1 MLPET
6 DRLSALED
14 RDAIRELIARY
25 GPMADC
31 GDAAGVAAL
40 WWPDGVYA
48 VAGFG
53 EAKGHAAIAALIE
66 GPEHQALMAD
76 GCAHILGPVSIDL
89 LGEEAVARGHS
100 LVVSHKPTGF
110 EIFRASANRWQ
121 LKKGPQGWRVV
132 RRDNAALDG
141 AVAARS
147 LLAGSSN

>member
-1 MLPET
+1 MSLEV
-6 DRLSALED
+6 DRLTALED
-14 RDAIRELIARY
+14 REAIRDLIARY
-25 GPMADC
+25 GPLADC

-48 VAGFG
+48 IAGYD

-66 GPEHQALMAD
+66 GTEHQALMVD

-100 LVVSHKPTGF
+100 LVVRQKATGF
-110 EIFRASANRWQ
+110 EIYRASANRWK

-141 AVAARS
+141 TTVARS
-147 LLAGSSN
+147 LLSGSSD

>member
-1 MLPET
+1 MSLEV
-6 DRLSALED
+6 DRLIALED
-14 RDAIRELIARY
+14 REEIRELITRY
-25 GPMADC
+25 GPLADC

-48 VAGFG
+48 IAGFD

-100 LVVSHKPTGF
+100 LVVRRKASGF
-110 EIFRASANRWQ
+110 EIYRASANRWK

-132 RRDNAALDG
+132 RRDNAVLDG
-141 AVAARS
+141 TTVARS
-147 LLAGSSN
+147 LLSGSSD